1 MSKKVPAA
9 LQASHPESVFVELA
23 HAAVLELTEAHTF
36 RLPPTV
42 VTAEGVATVAFHSAH
57 PGYPGWS
64 WTVSLSDLPDIVPTV
79 LELELLPGET
89 SLISPPWTPWADRM
103 EEYLIHEKEL
113 AAATAESADDDDDDD
128 DVDFDDDVDG
138 LDIDQLDIGLDP
150 SPLEI
155 PEERIGLVFVFRV
168 FDNISY
174 GMVMNTGVDN
184 VGVGYSLRNP
194 K

>member
-1 MSKKVPAA
+1 MSKKVPVTV
-9 LQASHPESVFVELA
+9 QASHPESVFVELA

-89 SLISPPWTPWADRM
+89 SLVSPPWTPWADRM
-103 EEYLIHEKEL
+103 EEYLLHEKEL
-113 AAATAESADDDDDDD
+113 ADADSADDDDDDGDDDDD
-128 DVDFDDDVDG
+128 DVDFEDDIDG
-138 LDIDQLDIGLDP
+138 VDIDQLDLELDP
-150 SPLEI
+150 TPLEV
-155 PEERIGLVFVFRV
+155 PSEPTDV
-168 FDNISY
+168 FDH
-174 GMVMNTGVDN
+174 VEFDEPD
-184 VGVGYSLRNP
+184 SLAR
-194 K
+194 